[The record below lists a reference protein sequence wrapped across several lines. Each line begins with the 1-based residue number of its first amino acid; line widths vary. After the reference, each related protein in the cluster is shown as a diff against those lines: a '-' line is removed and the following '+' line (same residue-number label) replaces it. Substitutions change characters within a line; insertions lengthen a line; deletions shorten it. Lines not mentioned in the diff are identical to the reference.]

1 MARRRVSRVIEQQ
14 YQLRE
19 QGRIRFGERKP
30 TDAKRPGKPIEFPRI
45 SSRHE
50 DVVREVAALY
60 GGEPRPWE
68 REDGHTEWDVLTEGP
83 IAVCCAPG
91 IDPYTTAYEQWA
103 NGFNTVRCD
112 GETCEFRR
120 NGRWVDHACVCAERG
135 IEPEDR
141 DCKKTTRIVVM
152 IVGVRRLGLF
162 RVDTK
167 SHYASEELPA
177 ALALLQSSQR
187 AGWMRMDRRERRLL
201 EWDKKEGKDKPVV
214 RKFPVIV
221 VDAPFLP
228 DEVMHLERGEDMA
241 ALPAPRPRT
250 ERPQLGPGIEPEGPR
265 FDDVEPPPRDVEPVD
280 LPNPDPV
287 DADAADAAWEASGHI
302 PGTAPPPAR
311 EPA

>member
-241 ALPAPRPRT
+241 AHRAPPDRPGHRARGTTLRRRRAAATRRRAGGSPEPRPR
-250 ERPQLGPGIEPEGPR
+250 
-265 FDDVEPPPRDVEPVD
+265 
-280 LPNPDPV
+280 
-287 DADAADAAWEASGHI
+287 
-302 PGTAPPPAR
+302 
-311 EPA
+311 